1 MLEGARASVRRVV
14 AAHPRS
20 VVTVASAVLVSV
32 VFQAIA
38 IARNNYT
45 FWSPEFTGI
54 ELSIAL
60 LASFVASRVRGMDER
75 GEAWASSYAEQ
86 GSWLH
91 RLLRL
96 LPAVAARAAI
106 LTAALSVVNAT
117 VVPMLLYRETVVVP
131 VLAVLLRFLADIP
144 QGFVVCLVVRLLV
157 ERACSRERRMSE
169 GTGQSETDGRPA
181 ANVDA

>member
-91 RLLRL
+91 GLLGL

-117 VVPMLLYRETVVVP
+117 VVPMLLYRETVVAP
-131 VLAVLLRFLADIP
+131 VLAVLMRFLADIP
-144 QGFVVCLVVRLLV
+144 QGFAVCLVVRLLV
-157 ERACSRERRMSE
+157 GSTCARERRLREEAGASE
-169 GTGQSETDGRPA
+169 SGERPTTS
-181 ANVDA
+181 VDA